1 MRQRHRQAQLLA
13 YRREG
18 IYIEEEYREDICYYM
33 HEMEVRS
40 DSSFVN
46 LNTLL
51 KLGGPA
57 FAEVHHELR
66 DFHGPTA

>member
-40 DSSFVN
+40 DSSFVSMN
-46 LNTLL
+46 ALLNFEGL
-51 KLGGPA
+51 A